1 MISLIETIVRQLTG
15 RIIVE
20 EGEDDIIVPPFFY
33 HGLKSWQ
40 NLVADDESF
49 DTAPA
54 VYLDEPIM
62 SYDDIKQSGYIEEGY
77 PLKLLFIDKSEP
89 DWTPAEH
96 QVVIAKMRTLR
107 RQFLNKLQQSDTIRH
122 VADSQTTD
130 VVNLF
135 DTNVSGVFL
144 EVTIYL
150 YNTESSC

>member
-1 MISLIETIVRQLTG
+1 MISLIETIIGLLTG
-15 RIIVE
+15 RTVE
-20 EGEDDIIVPPFFY
+20 DVRVPPFFY

-40 NLVADDESF
+40 NLVADDQVF

-54 VYLDEPIM
+54 VYLEEPII
-62 SYDDIKQSGYIEEGY
+62 SYDDIKQSGYIEESY

-89 DWTPAEH
+89 DWTPTEH

-107 RQFLNKLQQSDTIRH
+107 REFLNKLQQQDTVRH
-122 VADSQTTD
+122 VADSKTTD
-130 VVNLF
+130 FMNLF
-135 DTNVSGVFL
+135 DANVSGVLL

>member
-1 MISLIETIVRQLTG
+1 MISLIETIVGLLTG
-15 RIIVE
+15 RIVIE
-20 EGEDDIIVPPFFY
+20 EEEEVIVPPFFY

-40 NLVADDESF
+40 NLVADDQVF

-54 VYLDEPIM
+54 VYLDEPII

-96 QVVIAKMRTLR
+96 QVLIAKMRTLR

-135 DTNVSGVFL
+135 DANVSGVLL